1 MPGSLTLRRYDRG
14 VGLAEMAAK
23 TPTSRDRTVDF
34 LRAFSIITVILGHWF
49 IAIILVRE
57 GRIGVISAIGA
68 TSGLWLGTW
77 IFQVMPIFFFVGG
90 FSNYVT
96 FEAMRRRGEGY
107 REFVGA
113 RAARLLSPTLIFL
126 GLWLVVQVVLHVI
139 DEGGEKLIRG
149 SFLPFA
155 PLWFLFVYI
164 AIIAATPVMLRL
176 HHRFGV
182 GVPVALIL
190 AVAVVDTLRFAAEV
204 PGIGWVNLAS
214 VWFFAHQLGFFYA
227 DGSLVGL
234 GKVKQLALA
243 GIGLAGLIV
252 LTNIGVYPRSMLGT
266 DVERVSNMN
275 PPTACIMALTLWQ
288 VGLAML
294 LRERLQRWLAQPR
307 VWMAVIAAN
316 AVIMTIF
323 LWHMTAYVLAV
334 LLLRPLGLAD
344 QTDTTTAW
352 WLERPVWWI
361 VPAAILAVFVVIFG
375 RFERPR
381 AATRSG
387 A

>member
-1 MPGSLTLRRYDRG
+1 M
-14 VGLAEMAAK
+14 GLAEMAAK
-23 TPTSRDRTVDF
+23 TPTSRDRAVDL
-34 LRAFSIITVILGHWF
+34 LRAFSIITVVLGHWF

-107 REFVGA
+107 REFVRA

-126 GLWLVVQVVLHVI
+126 GLWLVGQVVLHVI
-139 DEGGEKLIRG
+139 DEGGDKLIRG

-190 AVAVVDTLRFAAEV
+190 AVAVVDTLRFAADV

-214 VWFFAHQLGFFYA
+214 VWLFAHQLGFFYA

-234 GKVKQLALA
+234 GKAKQLALA
-243 GIGLAGLIV
+243 GVGLAGLIV

-294 LRERLQRWLAQPR
+294 LRERLQRWLAKPR
-307 VWMAVIAAN
+307 AWTAVIAAN

-361 VPAAILAVFVVIFG
+361 VPAAILAVLVVIFG

-381 AATRSG
+381 AARRSG